1 MKQITLFLILVLW
14 FSCSDEN
21 TITENNEEQLTSLVE
36 YEMIKLTAKSAE
48 EIKSELSRFGGAA
61 ILLRAK
67 VKFGIEVYRLKYKS
81 AELDSLSG
89 VIMVPIGAPNPSVIS
104 FQHGTVVAQDE
115 VSSVAWDEGEGIMQ
129 MFLAS
134 NGFVISAADY
144 FGLGVSQGVHSFV
157 IEKPL
162 AEAVVENLVRA
173 VDFLEREK
181 ISYSE
186 KLYLLGYSEGGY
198 ATMAAQKIIEENGVA
213 DFKLLYSAPM
223 AGPYDLS
230 ATMQNL
236 MYDTL
241 ALASP
246 YFLPYTIAAY
256 TTYYGQDSL
265 RLLLQDSIAEPLLDW
280 FSGNYSGSELNE
292 KLPNSSLNMF
302 VVGARQSLQASIFDS
317 LLKTNDV
324 YKFYPSTK
332 TDLIHCQQDTY
343 VPIANSKVAFTY
355 MSAGSDMVSEKYLE
369 NGDHIEC
376 IFAAFLAA
384 FTEVENLDE

>member
-1 MKQITLFLILVLW
+1 LFLILVLW
-14 FSCSDEN
+14 FSCSNEN
-21 TITENNEEQLTSLVE
+21 TATENNKKQLASMAE
-36 YEMIKLTAKSAE
+36 YEMTKLTAKSAE
-48 EIKSELSRFGGAA
+48 EIKSELSRFGAAA

-67 VKFGIEVYRLKYKS
+67 VKFGVEVYGLKYKS

-104 FQHGTVVAQDE
+104 FQHGTVVAQNE
-115 VSSVAWDEGEGIMQ
+115 VSSVAWEEGEGIMQ

-144 FGLGVSQGVHSFV
+144 LGLGVSQGVHSFV

-162 AEAVVENLVRA
+162 AEAVVGNLVRA

-186 KLYLLGYSEGGY
+186 RLYLLGYSEGGY
-198 ATMAAQKIIEENGVA
+198 ATMAAQKKIEENGVA
-213 DFKLLYSAPM
+213 DLKLLYSAPM

-230 ATMQNL
+230 GTMQSL
-236 MYDTL
+236 MYDTV

-246 YFLPYTIAAY
+246 YFLPYTVAAY
-256 TTYYGQDSL
+256 ATYYGQDSL
-265 RLLLQDSIAEPLLDW
+265 RFLLQDSIAEPLLDW
-280 FSGNYSGSELNE
+280 FSGDYSGSELNV
-292 KLPNSSLNMF
+292 KLPTSSLDMF

-332 TDLIHCQQDTY
+332 TDLIHCQLDTY
-343 VPIANSKVAFTY
+343 VPIANSEIAFNY
-355 MSAGSDMVSEKYLE
+355 MRAGSDMVNEKYLE
-369 NGDHIEC
+369 NGDHIDC
-376 IFAAFLAA
+376 IFSAFLAA